1 MFHPFPLAATDPDL
15 SNGVQLELSFMSKSA
30 LRKKAVSVA
39 WVLGVLLIICLIPLT
54 TTVFLSLVVV
64 CGIYDFLRNGLYD
77 RDTFKK
83 YFIGSGRNTWLL
95 APFNTLFDL
104 FSSPNRHVYTMADLP
119 PAWREDLQQV
129 IDDAMAHKD
138 QIIGYL
144 DERMAEKKRG
154 MLFFQWYGQP
164 IETTLDIPRLRRKLP
179 FVKTIGV
186 SVFNENRSTSFHFGP
201 LRMMFRVLYNMAP
214 APHHEGV
221 YIQVGR
227 HKHYWHDDPLF
238 IFDDT
243 LMHASFN
250 KNDAKCY
257 CLFIDIVRPT
267 PVPQVLNAVIAG
279 FAGMAFTLRRVFYK
293 NWKLIQ

>member
-1 MFHPFPLAATDPDL
+1 
-15 SNGVQLELSFMSKSA
+15 MSKNA
-30 LRKKAVSVA
+30 VGKKLISLA
-39 WVLGVLLIICLIPLT
+39 WVLGVLLFVACFPRTSL
-54 TTVFLSLVVV
+54 VFLLLVVV
-64 CGIYDFLRNGLYD
+64 CGLYDFLRNGLYD
-77 RDTFKK
+77 RATFKK
-83 YFIGSGRNTWLL
+83 YFIGNGRNTWIL

-104 FSSPNRHVYTMADLP
+104 LSRRNRHVYTLGDLP
-119 PAWREDLQQV
+119 LAWREDLQQV
-129 IDDAMAHKD
+129 IDDAMARKEE
-138 QIIGYL
+138 IIDYL
-144 DERMAEKKRG
+144 DARMAEKKRG
-154 MLFFQWYGQP
+154 MLFFQWYGRP
-164 IETTLDIPRLRRKLP
+164 IETALDIPQLRKKLP

-221 YIQVGR
+221 YIQVGK

-250 KNDAKCY
+250 KNDAKRY

-267 PVPQVLNAVIAG
+267 PVPSVLNAVISG
-279 FAGMAFTLRRVFYK
+279 FAGLVFTLRRVFYK

>member
-1 MFHPFPLAATDPDL
+1 
-15 SNGVQLELSFMSKSA
+15 MSKNA
-30 LRKKAVSVA
+30 VGKKLVSLA
-39 WVLGVLLIICLIPLT
+39 WVAGVLLLIYCFPRTCL
-54 TTVFLSLVVV
+54 VFLLLVVL
-64 CGIYDFLRNGLYD
+64 CGVYDFLRNGLYD
-77 RDTFKK
+77 RNTIKK
-83 YFIGSGRNTWLL
+83 YFIGNGRNTWVL
-95 APFNTLFDL
+95 APFNTLLDL
-104 FSSPNRHVYTMADLP
+104 LSARNRHVYTMQDLP
-119 PAWREDLQQV
+119 PEWREDLQQV
-129 IDDAMAHKD
+129 INDAMARKEE
-138 QIIGYL
+138 IIGYL
-144 DERMAEKKRG
+144 DARMAEKKRG
-154 MLFFQWYGQP
+154 MLFFQWYGRP
-164 IETTLDIPRLRRKLP
+164 IETALNIPQLRKKLP

-221 YIQVGR
+221 YIQVGK

-250 KNDAKCY
+250 KNDAKRY

-267 PVPQVLNAVIAG
+267 RVPSVLNAVIAG
-279 FAGMAFTLRRVFYK
+279 FAGLVFTLRRVFYK

>member
-1 MFHPFPLAATDPDL
+1 
-15 SNGVQLELSFMSKSA
+15 MSKSA
-30 LRKKAVSVA
+30 VQKKLVSVA
-39 WVLGVLLIICLIPLT
+39 WVLGVLLFIYCFPLT
-54 TTVFLSLVVV
+54 SLVFLLLVLF

-77 RDTFKK
+77 RDTIKK
-83 YFIGSGRNTWLL
+83 YFVGNGRNTWIL

-104 FSSPNRHVYTMADLP
+104 LSLRNRHVYTLRDLP
-119 PAWREDLQQV
+119 PAWRQDLQQV
-129 IDDAMAHKD
+129 IDDAMANKD
-138 QIIGYL
+138 EIISYL

-154 MLFFQWYGQP
+154 MLFFQWYGRP
-164 IETTLDIPRLRRKLP
+164 IETTLDIPQLRKKLP

-221 YIQVGR
+221 YIQVGK

-250 KNDAKCY
+250 KNDAKRY

-267 PVPQVLNAVIAG
+267 LLPSVLNAVISG
-279 FAGMAFTLRRVFYK
+279 FAGLVFTLRRVFYK

>member
-1 MFHPFPLAATDPDL
+1 MNKA
-15 SNGVQLELSFMSKSA
+15 A

-39 WVLGVLLIICLIPLT
+39 WVIGVLLFMGVFPMT
-54 TTVFLSLVVV
+54 TVVFLSLVLV

-77 RDTFKK
+77 APTIKK

-104 FSSPNRHVYTMADLP
+104 LSSRNRHVYTMRDLP
-119 PAWREDLQQV
+119 PAWREELQQV

-138 QIIGYL
+138 EIIGYL

-154 MLFFQWYGQP
+154 MLFFQWYGRP
-164 IETTLDIPRLRRKLP
+164 IETTLNIPTLRQKLP

-214 APHHEGV
+214 APHHDGV
-221 YIQVGR
+221 YIQVGE

-243 LMHASFN
+243 LMHAAFN
-250 KNDAKCY
+250 KNDAKRY

-267 PVPQVLNAVIAG
+267 PLPAVLNAVIAG
-279 FAGMAFTLRRVFYK
+279 FAAMVFTLRRVFYK
-293 NWKLIQ
+293 NWKLIE

>member
-1 MFHPFPLAATDPDL
+1 
-15 SNGVQLELSFMSKSA
+15 MSKNA
-30 LRKKAVSVA
+30 VGKKLISLA
-39 WVLGVLLIICLIPLT
+39 WVLGVLLFVACFPRTSL
-54 TTVFLSLVVV
+54 VFLLLVVV
-64 CGIYDFLRNGLYD
+64 CGLYDFLRNGLYD
-77 RDTFKK
+77 RATFKK
-83 YFIGSGRNTWLL
+83 YFIGNGRNTWIL

-104 FSSPNRHVYTMADLP
+104 LSRRNRHVYTLGDLP
-119 PAWREDLQQV
+119 LAWREDLQQV
-129 IDDAMAHKD
+129 IDDAMARKEEITD
-138 QIIGYL
+138 YL
-144 DERMAEKKRG
+144 DARMAEKKRG
-154 MLFFQWYGQP
+154 MLFFQWYGRP
-164 IETTLDIPRLRRKLP
+164 IETALDIPQLRKKLP

-221 YIQVGR
+221 YIQVGK

-250 KNDAKCY
+250 KNDAKRY

-267 PVPQVLNAVIAG
+267 PVPSVLNAVISG
-279 FAGMAFTLRRVFYK
+279 FAGLVFTLSRVFYK

>member
-1 MFHPFPLAATDPDL
+1 
-15 SNGVQLELSFMSKSA
+15 MSKNA
-30 LRKKAVSVA
+30 VGKKLISLV
-39 WVLGVLLIICLIPLT
+39 WVIGVLLFMDVFPHISL
-54 TTVFLSLVVV
+54 VFLLLVLF

-77 RDTFKK
+77 RDTIKK
-83 YFIGSGRNTWLL
+83 YFVGNGRNTWIL

-104 FSSPNRHVYTMADLP
+104 LSRRNRHVYTMQDLP

-129 IDDAMAHKD
+129 IDDAMARKEE
-138 QIIGYL
+138 IIDYL
-144 DERMAEKKRG
+144 DARMAEKKRG
-154 MLFFQWYGQP
+154 MLFFQWYGRP
-164 IETTLDIPRLRRKLP
+164 IETALDIPQLRKKLP

-221 YIQVGR
+221 YIQVGK

-250 KNDAKCY
+250 KNDAKRY

-267 PVPQVLNAVIAG
+267 LLPSVLNAVIAG
-279 FAGMAFTLRRVFYK
+279 FAGLVFTLRRVFYK

>member
-1 MFHPFPLAATDPDL
+1 
-15 SNGVQLELSFMSKSA
+15 MSKNA
-30 LRKKAVSVA
+30 VGKKLISLA
-39 WVLGVLLIICLIPLT
+39 WVLGVLLFIAYFPRTSLA
-54 TTVFLSLVVV
+54 FLLLVVV
-64 CGIYDFLRNGLYD
+64 CGLYDFLRNGLYD
-77 RDTFKK
+77 RATIKK
-83 YFIGSGRNTWLL
+83 YFIGNGRNTWIL

-104 FSSPNRHVYTMADLP
+104 LSRRNRHVYTLDDLP
-119 PAWREDLQQV
+119 RAWREDLQQV
-129 IDDAMAHKD
+129 INDAMARKEE
-138 QIIGYL
+138 IISYL
-144 DERMAEKKRG
+144 DARMAEKKRG
-154 MLFFQWYGQP
+154 MLFFQWYGRP
-164 IETTLDIPRLRRKLP
+164 IETALDIPQLRKKLP

-221 YIQVGR
+221 YIQVGK

-250 KNDAKCY
+250 KNDAKRY

-267 PVPQVLNAVIAG
+267 PVPSVLNAVISG
-279 FAGMAFTLRRVFYK
+279 FAGLVFTLRRVFYK